1 MDAFITHVLSSISS
15 SGALASRVFPP
26 SAQVLR
32 MFAER
37 VVLEVI
43 GEGYVQPL
51 LQRARDVA
59 GAGSAGGSNMFL
71 RASAAVFAMVGRVVA
86 VVIEAGVDRETEKSV
101 VGKAEIEDLM

>member
-1 MDAFITHVLSSISS
+1 MDGFITHVLASISS

-37 VVLEVI
+37 VVSDVI

-51 LQRARDVA
+51 LQRARDV
-59 GAGSAGGSNMFL
+59 GGGGGGSDLFL
-71 RASAAVFAMVGRVVA
+71 RASAAVFAVAGRVVDVA
-86 VVIEAGVDRETEKSV
+86 VEAGKDDATGKSV
-101 VGKAEIEDLM
+101 LGRPEVEDLM